1 MGFFLK
7 MKSPLHNCQRLCV
20 ILPSWIGDTVMATP
34 ALRALRK
41 NLPNT
46 HITLLGRAGL
56 RTILSGLPVFDECV
70 EHRMRGWL
78 GPFSNLKP
86 IRAIHA
92 DAMLLFPNSMRSA
105 LIAYASGAR
114 TRIGWNRQNRGW
126 FLSHPAT
133 PPFMTTPFS
142 SVDNYCNLTELAL
155 GTTITDRTVQLHCTT
170 EELAT
175 GFRLLDGLP
184 MPRVILNP
192 GANRLDKRWSAE
204 NFAALAIALRKKCG
218 AGVAVT
224 GSESERNVVDAI
236 VSASQGAA
244 ISLIERGVTLDGL
257 KGAIAQA
264 DLLITNDTG
273 PRHIAAGFNT
283 PCVSLF
289 GPTDHRFTTLQEPQN
304 TNTTH
309 TPREWLLIADPFLP
323 KEVIANHV
331 AKIAR
336 VDRISVG
343 DVTYAATQLLN
354 AKLR

>member
-1 MGFFLK
+1 
-7 MKSPLHNCQRLCV
+7 MKSPLHNCKRLCV

-41 NLPNT
+41 HLPNT
-46 HITLLGRAGL
+46 HITLLGRGGL
-56 RTILSGLPVFDECV
+56 RTILSGLPFFDECV

-78 GPFSNLKP
+78 GPLSNLKP
-86 IRAIHA
+86 IRAINA

-105 LIAYASGAR
+105 VIAFASGAR

-133 PPFMTTPFS
+133 PPFMTTPHS
-142 SVDNYCNLTELAL
+142 SVDNYCDLTELAL
-155 GTTITDRTVQLHCTT
+155 GAPILDRSVQLHCSV

-192 GANRLDKRWSAE
+192 GANRLDKRWPAA
-204 NFAALAIALRKKCG
+204 NFAALAIALRDTCG

-224 GSESERNVVDAI
+224 GSADERDIVDAI
-236 VSASQGAA
+236 VSASNGAA
-244 ISLIERGVTLDGL
+244 ISLIERDVTLAGL

-264 DLLITNDTG
+264 DLLISNDTG
-273 PRHIAAGFNT
+273 PRHIAAGLNT
-283 PCVSLF
+283 PCVALF
-289 GPTDHRFTTLQEPQN
+289 GPTDHRYTTLHEPPSAN
-304 TNTTH
+304 NSATA
-309 TPREWLLIADPFLP
+309 REWLLVADPFLP
-323 KEVIANHV
+323 KQVIANHV
-331 AKIAR
+331 EKISR

-343 DVTYAATQLLN
+343 DVTHAAKQLLN

>member
-1 MGFFLK
+1 MGFNVRAA
-7 MKSPLHNCQRLCV
+7 LHDCQRLCV

-34 ALRALRK
+34 ALRALRT

-56 RTILSGLPVFDECV
+56 RTILSGLPIFDECV
-70 EHRMRGWL
+70 EHPMRGWL
-78 GPFSNLKP
+78 GPLSNLKP
-86 IRAIHA
+86 IRAINA
-92 DAMLLFPNSMRSA
+92 DAMLLFPNSLRSA
-105 LIAYASGAR
+105 LIAFASGAR
-114 TRIGWNRQNRGW
+114 TRVGWNRQNRAW

-133 PPFMTTPFS
+133 PAFMTTPLS
-142 SVDNYCNLTELAL
+142 SVDNYCDLTELAL
-155 GTTITDRTVQLHCTT
+155 GTTITDRAVQLRCSV
-170 EELAT
+170 EELAH

-184 MPRVILNP
+184 RPRVILNP
-192 GANRLDKRWSAE
+192 GANRLDKRWPAA
-204 NFAALAIALRKKCG
+204 NFAALAIALRNKCG

-224 GSESERNVVDAI
+224 GSANESDIVDAI
-236 VSASQGAA
+236 VSASDGAA
-244 ISLIERGVTLDGL
+244 ISLIDRGVTLEGL

-273 PRHIAAGFNT
+273 PRHLAAGFNT

-289 GPTDHRFTTLQEPQN
+289 GPTDHRFTTLHEPHN
-304 TNTTH
+304 TNATNM
-309 TPREWLLIADPFLP
+309 PREWLLIADPFLP

-343 DVTYAATQLLN
+343 DVAHAATQLLN

>member
-34 ALRALRK
+34 ALRALRM

-86 IRAIHA
+86 IRAINA

-133 PPFMTTPFS
+133 PPFMTTPLS

-204 NFAALAIALRKKCG
+204 NFAALAIALREKCG

-224 GSESERNVVDAI
+224 GSESERDVVDAI

-244 ISLIERGVTLDGL
+244 VSLIERGITLDGL

-289 GPTDHRFTTLQEPQN
+289 GPTDHRFTTLYE
-304 TNTTH
+304 TNNSNAAE

-336 VDRISVG
+336 MDRISVG
-343 DVTYAATQLLN
+343 DVMHAATQLLN
-354 AKLR
+354 AKIS